1 MTNYAQSS
9 QFKDKISIQLNK
21 WDDGS
26 QIICKHLILTRKK
39 KLSNLLHACSH
50 NRLWYWSLVKCILP
64 ILQLILGNS
73 SMQLWALH
81 LGSTSFYWFYDQR
94 SRLSPWQLMYHLVHK
109 VTSGVIWSCDT
120 VVGKIS
126 GSQKQEWEEL
136 SSRKKRYDL

>member
-1 MTNYAQSS
+1 MTNYLQSS

-21 WDDGS
+21 RDDGS

-39 KLSNLLHACSH
+39 PSQIFSMHVHTIDCDI
-50 NRLWYWSLVKCILP
+50 VKCILP

-136 SSRKKRYDL
+136 SSRKKRYNL